1 MSRHLS
7 FLGIVSGLAVLAAAG
22 CRPQQP
28 FYFNQTGDLGHY
40 VGAATDIENSDT
52 QTTSLDEVE
61 NATPPLS
68 VDETKPDD
76 PGDLAKPREIW
87 DLDLDK
93 AIQLALENGTVIR
106 NLGGLAFGPTGAQ
119 GTPGS
124 LLQSPGTAAT
134 TFIPA
139 LTETNARNGVEAAL
153 SAFDAQFTT
162 DVSWEKNNT
171 PQNVAGFVQEFRPK
185 VFKQDLGT
193 FQSTISKIA
202 ATGTQFAIR
211 HNVNY
216 EMNNIPALPNP
227 LATKEFKA
235 EWDTNVEAEFR
246 HPFLQGAGVGFN
258 RIAGPGAVP
267 GFNSGV
273 LIARVQVDQSL
284 ADFEGA
290 VRGFVAD
297 VERAYWNLYYAY
309 RRLDTAIEGRDRTFV
324 YWQGIYALYKTGS
337 REGPANFE
345 AQARGQYYQFEA
357 VVRQAKANLYKTEA
371 ALRYMMGLA
380 AGDGRLIYPTAK
392 PATAWVRFD
401 WPDAYGEGLVRSVEL
416 RKQRWRIKQAE
427 LELMSAKN
435 WLLPRLD
442 AVGRYRWKG
451 LGGELLHSDRAIS
464 AFDRPVD
471 AYGSMT
477 SGEFQDWHLE
487 LSLRFPFG
495 FRREM
500 AGVRFAQLTLTRERK
515 VLQEQEL
522 ELHHQLTDA
531 FRELWVQYEL
541 TRDNYNRFAA
551 AETEVEV
558 FEAQIEKGKE
568 KPASNLVLDA
578 YRRKADAADSYH
590 RSLTDYNL
598 AIMQLH
604 FRKGSL
610 LEYDGVYLAEG
621 PWPAKAYFDARRR
634 ARARDAAHYINY
646 GFTQP
651 KVLSQGP
658 YQQNARGEGLLLDGQ
673 EMSPAEPVRGQGP
686 LAPTPAEQEGSK
698 PPEGIQTPKPI
709 PADQPPSGG
718 TPERKGETAAPSD
731 QSNAKGPGGGLA
743 PARKRDQNS
752 GAAQKGY
759 DLGSLNLGAL
769 AGKADDAS
777 PALAQDGL
785 KTRPTGAGQPSPV
798 QPTSYQQAPATTQ
811 GGTWKAPSSGRM
823 TSDRSGT
830 AHEPIASPSSAAT
843 DQSAAGWKA
852 AQH

>member
-40 VGAATDIENSDT
+40 VGVASDIEYPDT

-61 NATPPLS
+61 NAAPPLS
-68 VDETKPDD
+68 VDETKPED
-76 PGDLAKPREIW
+76 PGDLTKPREIW

-119 GTPGS
+119 GAPGS

-139 LTETNARNGVEAAL
+139 LTETNARSGVEAAL

-171 PQNVAGFVQEFRPK
+171 PQNVAGDVLYFRPR
-185 VFKQDLGT
+185 VLQQDLGT
-193 FQSTISKIA
+193 FQAQIAKIA
-202 ATGTQFAIR
+202 ATGTQWAIR

-235 EWDTNVEAEFR
+235 AWDTNVEAEFR

-290 VRGFVAD
+290 VRGFVSD
-297 VERAYWNLYYAY
+297 VEKSYWNLYYAY
-309 RRLDTAIEGRDRTFV
+309 RRLDAAIEGRDRTFV

-345 AQARGQYYQFEA
+345 AQARGQYYAFEA
-357 VVRQAKANLYKTEA
+357 AVRQAKANLYKTEA
-371 ALRYMMGLA
+371 ALRYMMGLT

-401 WPDAYGEGLVRSVEL
+401 WADAYGEGLVRSVEL

-442 AVGRYRWKG
+442 AVGRYRWNG
-451 LGGELLHSDRAIS
+451 LGGELLHSDRAIT

-471 AYGSMT
+471 AYGSLT
-477 SGEFQDWHLE
+477 SGQFQDWHLE
-487 LSLRFPFG
+487 LQLRFPFG

-531 FRELWVQYEL
+531 FREMWVQYEL
-541 TRDNYNRFAA
+541 TRENYNRFAA

-578 YRRKADAADSYH
+578 YRRKADAEDSYH

-658 YQQNARGEGLLLDGQ
+658 YQQNVGGEGLPLEGQ
-673 EMSPAEPVRGQGP
+673 EMWRTGPVRGQGP
-686 LAPTPAEQEGSK
+686 LKPTPAEREGA
-698 PPEGIQTPKPI
+698 PAPEEVLTPKPI
-709 PADQPPSGG
+709 PADQAPSGG
-718 TPERKGETAAPSD
+718 RPDQTGAKAPSSD
-731 QSNAKGPGGGLA
+731 QSRAKGPAGGLA
-743 PARKRDQNS
+743 PANKRDQNS

-777 PALAQDGL
+777 PSA
-785 KTRPTGAGQPSPV
+785 AGQPSPV
-798 QPTSYQQAPATTQ
+798 QPASYQQAPAAKPA
-811 GGTWKAPSSGRM
+811 GTWKAPSSGRT
-823 TSDRSGT
+823 TSNRSGAT
-830 AHEPIASPSSAAT
+830 HEPVASPSSAAT

>member
-40 VGAATDIENSDT
+40 VGVATDIEYPDT

-61 NATPPLS
+61 HVAPPLTP
-68 VDETKPDD
+68 DESKPED

-93 AIQLALENGTVIR
+93 ALQLALENGTVIR

-119 GTPGS
+119 GAPGS
-124 LLQSPGTAAT
+124 LLQNPAAAAT

-139 LTETNARNGVEAAL
+139 LTESNARNGVEAAL

-162 DVSWEKNNT
+162 DVSWEKNDT
-171 PQNVAGFVQEFRPK
+171 PQNVAGFVEQFRPK
-185 VFKQDLGT
+185 VFQQDLGT
-193 FQSTISKIA
+193 FQAQISKIA
-202 ATGTQFAIR
+202 ATGTQWTIR

-235 EWDTNVEAEFR
+235 EWDANVEAEFR

-273 LIARVQVDQSL
+273 MIARVLVDQSL

-290 VRGFVAD
+290 VRGYVSD

-309 RRLDTAIEGRDRTFV
+309 RRLDAALEGRDRTFV

-357 VVRQAKANLYKTEA
+357 AVQQAKANLYKTEA

-392 PATAWVRFD
+392 PATAWIRFD
-401 WPDAYGEGLVRSVEL
+401 WADAYGEGLVRSVEL

-427 LELMSAKN
+427 LELMAAKN

-451 LGGELLHSDRAIS
+451 LGGELLHSDRTTNV
-464 AFDRPVD
+464 FGEPVD

-477 SGEFQDWHLE
+477 GGNYQDWHLE
-487 LSLRFPFG
+487 LQLRFPFG

-522 ELHHQLTDA
+522 ELQHQLYDA
-531 FRELWVQYEL
+531 FQDLWTQYEL
-541 TRDNYNRFAA
+541 TQKNFNRFAA

-578 YRRKADAADSYH
+578 YRRKADAEDSYH

-604 FRKGSL
+604 FRRGSL

-658 YQQNARGEGLLLDGQ
+658 YQQNARGEGLPLEGQ
-673 EMSPAEPVRGQGP
+673 EMWPAGPIQGQGS
-686 LAPTPAEQEGSK
+686 LEPTPADRDGSK
-698 PPEGIQTPKPI
+698 PLEEIQTPKPI

-718 TPERKGETAAPSD
+718 TPDKRGAKAPSSD
-731 QSNAKGPGGGLA
+731 QARAKGPGGSLA
-743 PARKRDQNS
+743 PAGERRQND
-752 GAAQKGY
+752 AASPKGY

-777 PALAQDGL
+777 PTA
-785 KTRPTGAGQPSPV
+785 PGQPSPV

-811 GGTWKAPSSGRM
+811 GGTWKAPSSGR
-823 TSDRSGT
+823 TTPNRSGT
-830 AHEPIASPSSAAT
+830 THEPVASASSAAT